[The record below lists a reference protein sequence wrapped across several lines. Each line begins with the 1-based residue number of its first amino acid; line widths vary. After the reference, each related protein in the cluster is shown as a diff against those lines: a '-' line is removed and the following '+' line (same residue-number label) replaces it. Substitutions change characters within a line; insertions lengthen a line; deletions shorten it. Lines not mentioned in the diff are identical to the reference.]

1 LTIKRG
7 LKMQNTAQD
16 VQDYSGRGDSDFSGK
31 GSMFAKPV
39 AQDGI
44 AQMNQASLG
53 AGTRPA
59 PVATI
64 NSNIATN
71 ILKKKQGEQQ
81 GGQAAASA
89 AYASEAFDFDQIFDG
104 EGLTEEFKEKIK
116 VVFEAAVN
124 ERVNVIAEA
133 LMEEAN
139 STLEEEVQTI
149 AEGLSQKLDDYLNYV
164 VEEWMTENKLALEEG
179 IRMDIAESFLGGLKE
194 LFETHYV
201 SVPEGKNDILEN
213 LNSSNEQLEKELNEK
228 IEENIM
234 LQKALVEQQCG
245 IVFLEATD
253 GLTDVQIEKLASLAE
268 GLQYDTVEQYAEKLN
283 ILKESYFKPVSSD
296 MRETVESLE
305 ETTDKRILQP
315 NDTMGVYL
323 SAISRQAKKTS
334 L

>member
-1 LTIKRG
+1 
-7 LKMQNTAQD
+7 MQNTGQD

-31 GSMFAKPV
+31 GSMFAKAV
-39 AQDGI
+39 AAPGV
-44 AQMNQASLG
+44 AQMNQASL
-53 AGTRPA
+53 A
-59 PVATI
+59 PNPNAVPTPTI
-64 NSNIATN
+64 NANVVAAIMD
-71 ILKKKQGEQQ
+71 KKKKEQA
-81 GGQAAASA
+81 GGAAPSTA
-89 AYASEAFDFDQIFDG
+89 AYASEGFDFDEIFNG
-104 EGLTEEFKEKIK
+104 EGLTEEFKDKIK

-124 ERVNVIAEA
+124 ERVNAISEA
-133 LMEEAN
+133 LVEEAN

-164 VEEWMTENKLALEEG
+164 IEEWMGENKLALEEG

-201 SVPEGKNDILEN
+201 NVPEGKMDVLEN
-213 LNSSNEQLEKELNEK
+213 LNVSNEELEKELNEK
-228 IEENIM
+228 IEENIL
-234 LQKALVEQQCG
+234 LQKVLFEQQCG

-268 GLQYDTVEQYAEKLN
+268 GLQCENVEQYAEKLA
-283 ILKESYFKPVSSD
+283 ILKESYFKPVLHNV
-296 MRETVESLE
+296 RETVESLE

-323 SAISRQAKKTS
+323 SAISRQAKKSS